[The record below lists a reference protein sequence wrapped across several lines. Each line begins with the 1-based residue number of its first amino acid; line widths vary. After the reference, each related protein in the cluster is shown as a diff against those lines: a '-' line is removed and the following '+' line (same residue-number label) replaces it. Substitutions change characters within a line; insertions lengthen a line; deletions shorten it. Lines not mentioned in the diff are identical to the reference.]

1 MPHPDPPLWRGEG
14 DRAPPSCARL
24 TETARGLAD
33 PHVGHGLGLARRRR
47 PPATPWSPSPRQRG
61 GCGWGL
67 QGCLA
72 NGPLTRPAPTA
83 VVRRPSDT
91 ASSARFGG
99 LMTPQPSGRAAG
111 DTRRAIASARLL
123 RAIADLRWDL
133 LVLKTALRMH
143 RRYDPNQPRVPA
155 GSAEGGQWTSGGGT
169 SPREMSGRRGRPFA
183 EGTPAQQAVMV
194 ALRARIDAAAARIK
208 DRDPTWRR
216 PESMISGTVESRIEH
231 LQAVAAAAEAHE
243 ALLVRWGL
251 GGPGRFAVESFP
263 APVGRRF
270 NQAERDLNDLF
281 GNRNGCNTCG
291 VRTPGTVS
299 GHWYFDHQP
308 NTGWNPWGRPQDVWP
323 QCQHCSN
330 TQGAYVRW
338 LRNRGEQ

>member
-1 MPHPDPPLWRGEG
+1 
-14 DRAPPSCARL
+14 
-24 TETARGLAD
+24 
-33 PHVGHGLGLARRRR
+33 
-47 PPATPWSPSPRQRG
+47 
-61 GCGWGL
+61 
-67 QGCLA
+67 
-72 NGPLTRPAPTA
+72 
-83 VVRRPSDT
+83 
-91 ASSARFGG
+91 
-99 LMTPQPSGRAAG
+99 MTPQPSWRAAD

-133 LVLKTALRMH
+133 LVLKTALRLH

-231 LQAVAAAAEAHE
+231 MQAVAAAAEAYH
-243 ALLVRWGL
+243 AHLVRWGL
-251 GGPGRFAVESFP
+251 GGPGRYAVESFG
-263 APVGRRF
+263 APIGRR
-270 NQAERDLNDLF
+270 LNDLERDRNDLS
-281 GNRNGCNTCG
+281 GNRHGCHTCG
-291 VRTPGTVS
+291 TMFPGSTN
-299 GHWYFDHQP
+299 GRWIGDHQP
-308 NTGWNPWGRPQDVWP
+308 NTAFNPFGRPQEIFP

-330 TQGAYVRW
+330 VQGAYIRW
-338 LRNRGEQ
+338 LKNRGEQ